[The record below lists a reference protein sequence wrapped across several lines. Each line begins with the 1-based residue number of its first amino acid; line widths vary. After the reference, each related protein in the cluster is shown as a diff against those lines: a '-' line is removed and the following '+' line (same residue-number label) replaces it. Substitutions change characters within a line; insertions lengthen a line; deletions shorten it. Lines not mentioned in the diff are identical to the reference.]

1 MAPEPARGPARDS
14 LFHLDQSRGDSIAA
28 RGLVDG
34 QLAVFADNVAYLRA
48 GAPAVYGRDAAK
60 IVLDVAKENNAS
72 SISWEP
78 LGGGVS
84 YDLLAGYTYGVAARD
99 NGARPPHIERY
110 IAYWE
115 RSRGQPW
122 RIAAYAEIGAPAV
135 TVPDASLSA
144 AMLVPR
150 ERPVP
155 KLATDARNALRIAD
169 SLFSDLSYRMGTG
182 YAFSNTVAGDGVV
195 FGFPELLVGPKAIL
209 DSYERTGASTSL
221 TWRPVYASVAG
232 SRDLGFTIG
241 ESISTGRG
249 PSGAA
254 VQRVGKYLTIWRRD
268 GSVWRFVVDGGN
280 AAPAPAHP

>member
-14 LFHLDQSRGDSIAA
+14 LFRLDQSRGDSIAA

-34 QLAVFADNVAYLRA
+34 QLALFASDVAYLRA

-60 IVLDVAKENNAS
+60 VILDLAKTNSGAS
-72 SISWEP
+72 VSWEP

-99 NGARPPHIERY
+99 NAARPPHIERY
-110 IAYWE
+110 VAYWE

-122 RIAAYAEIGAPAV
+122 RIVAYAEIGAPAV
-135 TVPDASLSA
+135 AVPDASLSA
-144 AMLVPR
+144 TMLVPR
-150 ERPVP
+150 ERPASKAV
-155 KLATDARNALRIAD
+155 AEARNGLRIAD

-182 YAFSNTVAGDGVV
+182 YAFSNTVASDGAV

-209 DSYERTGASTSL
+209 ESYERTGASTSL
-221 TWRPVYASVAG
+221 TWRPVYASVAA
-232 SRDLGFTIG
+232 SRDLGFTVG

-254 VQRVGKYLTIWRRD
+254 VQRFGKYLTVWRRE

-280 AAPAPAHP
+280 GSPAPPHP